1 MDAPR
6 GPESEYEQAVLRLA
20 DEASP
25 RCVEF
30 LHDLVTLP
38 SPSRSERLA
47 CERVVREMDS
57 LGYRDVQLD
66 EMGNVIGRF
75 GSGPRVVA
83 FDAHVD
89 TVGISNPSR
98 WRHDPFRGIVTDGIL
113 FGRGASDQK
122 GGLAAVVH
130 GVALADR
137 AGLASELT
145 VWVTATVN
153 GEDCVG
159 LAWQYLLN
167 ETALAPQAVVIAM
180 PSHLGVC
187 YGQRGRMEVEIA
199 TAGFST
205 HGSQPDRG
213 RNAIYAMV
221 PVVDGIGRLHREL
234 ELDHPML
241 GRGSLAVTGISSRSP
256 SLTAVPDECVIH
268 IDRRLTIGESAE
280 DAMAQLERVAA
291 VAGEGTEV
299 RLLHYDL
306 PSWRGFT
313 YPTDKVFPAW
323 ETAPDSPAVA
333 AALAAAG
340 RVLGRK
346 PRIHR
351 SAFSSNGCA
360 TAGMFGI
367 PTVGFGPADELH
379 SHSVNDQIALAQLV
393 PAMAFY
399 GLYPQLYLEAVGT
412 ESSAG

>member
-1 MDAPR
+1 MVEPLPVDR
-6 GPESEYEQAVLRLA
+6 EFEKAVSRLA
-20 DEASP
+20 EQASP

-38 SPSRSERLA
+38 SPSRGERLA
-47 CERVVREMDS
+47 CERVMREMQE
-57 LGYRDVQLD
+57 LGYHDVHLD
-66 EMGNVIGRF
+66 DMGNVLGRF
-75 GSGPRVVA
+75 GSGPRVLA
-83 FDAHVD
+83 FDAHID
-89 TVGISNPSR
+89 TVGISNPTH
-98 WRHDPFRGIVTDGIL
+98 WRHDPFRGIVTGGTL

-122 GGLAAVVH
+122 GGVAAVVH
-130 GVALADR
+130 GAALADQM
-137 AGLASELT
+137 GLANEVT

-167 ETALAPQAVVIAM
+167 ETDLRPEVVVIAM

-199 TAGFST
+199 TTGVST

-213 RNAIYAMV
+213 RNAIYEMM
-221 PVVDGIGRLHREL
+221 PIIEGLRTLHDEL
-234 ELDHPML
+234 EMNHPVL
-241 GRGSLAVTGISSRSP
+241 GRGSLAVTGISSQSP
-256 SLTAVPDECVIH
+256 SLTAVPDGCTIH
-268 IDRRLTIGESAE
+268 IDRRLTIGETAE
-280 DAMAQLERVAA
+280 DARAQLERVAA
-291 VAGEGTEV
+291 ASGEHAAV

-323 ETAPDSPAVA
+323 ETPGDSAAVKA
-333 AALAAAG
+333 AMASAE
-340 RVLGRK
+340 RVLGRN

-360 TAGMFGI
+360 TAGMYGI
-367 PTVGFGPADELH
+367 PTIGFGPADELH
-379 SHSVNDQIALAQLV
+379 SHTVNDQIPLAQLT

-399 GLYPQLYLEAVGT
+399 ALYPTLYLEAS
-412 ESSAG
+412 ESSG